1 MTHLVKQNSCRLIL
15 FSYSTTMPWWPP
27 QVLIVGLCTLCF
39 FVWPLEVCGGRQ
51 PSLPASPELLAPTPT
66 HVFHTDPVPHSAA
79 VPGPYTYSQNVQ
91 AVSPS
96 LVLSSRV
103 PKPAPSPLNPPP
115 SPSVSSP
122 VLFPTSAPTGFQD
135 GPGLAPPPSNST
147 APSPSPS
154 GCCTVNMIARP
165 GSKALDCEC
174 VYPIKIVF
182 EMENASSAF
191 TNLTSQFQHELA
203 SQLGL
208 IDIQVQIQAFQF
220 GNNFSLNMV
229 VNIGPLVGLAFS
241 PEKIESTNKTL
252 SSRSVKFS
260 SILFSNYTV
269 VSVTA
274 FLPSFPPTGSFV
286 PMISPTSSPPSL
298 DGNPAANAKLPSS
311 GFRWR
316 PWKTGVVA
324 GAGTLF
330 LILVCITWRI
340 FRRKTNVK
348 DPESS
353 NKVSAVPNPP
363 GTSSTRMVTTRVKS
377 FPRPSNTRVFS
388 YEELQ
393 EATKNF
399 SLECFI
405 GAGGFGKVYK
415 GVLKDGTEVAIKKL
429 TSGGNQGDKEFMV
442 EVEMLSRLHHR
453 HLVKLLGFYC
463 SLEPLQQ
470 LLCYELIPNGSL
482 ESWLHGPLSL
492 SRDPLDWNIRMKIA
506 LGAARGLAYLHEDSQ
521 PCVIHRDFKASN
533 ILLENNF
540 SPKVA
545 DFGLA
550 RSAPDGQQDY
560 VSTRVMGTFGY
571 VAPEYAMTGHLLVKS
586 DVYSFGVVM
595 LELLSGRKP
604 VDYSRPPGEENI
616 VAWARPL
623 IEKRNKLHELADPRM
638 GGNYPPEDFARVAII
653 AGTCVAPEWSDRPTM
668 GEVVQQLKAITGSH
682 VYTFSR
688 DADRSMS
695 SEGEREGLVET
706 PTSGAASNKTLA
718 TARHA
723 HRSTVTTFGSDGS
736 SSMFSSGPFSG
747 LIGIE
752 NDPLTRTSIISE
764 DLQEGR

>member
-1 MTHLVKQNSCRLIL
+1 
-15 FSYSTTMPWWPP
+15 MPWWPSH
-27 QVLIVGLCTLCF
+27 VLIVGLCLLSF
-39 FVWPLEVCGGRQ
+39 FVWPLDGCDGRQ
-51 PSLPASPELLAPTPT
+51 PSLSVGFAPLIPGRRLLSNLVNPVSTPLESLVPTPIHVTYTTPPASSDTVPGT
-66 HVFHTDPVPHSAA
+66 HVAS
-79 VPGPYTYSQNVQ
+79 YTAQ

-96 LVLSSRV
+96 PVPLTLV
-103 PKPAPSPLNPPP
+103 PGPASSPLNLPP
-115 SPSVSSP
+115 SPTVRP
-122 VLFPTSAPTGFQD
+122 PALVPASAPPSFQD
-135 GPGLAPPPSNST
+135 GPGPVLPPINAT
-147 APSPSPS
+147 APSPTPS
-154 GCCTVNMIARP
+154 GCCAVNMIARP
-165 GSKALDCEC
+165 GSKASDCEC
-174 VYPIKIVF
+174 VYPIKVVF

-203 SQLGL
+203 SQLEL

-220 GNNFSLNMV
+220 GSNFSLNMV
-229 VNIGPLVGLAFS
+229 VNIGPLIGLAFTLD
-241 PEKIESTNKTL
+241 KIDSINKTL
-252 SSRSVKFS
+252 SSHSVKFS

-274 FLPSFPPTGSFV
+274 FLPPPPPIGSFV
-286 PMISPTSSPPSL
+286 PKTAPTSPPPFQDRNSTTG
-298 DGNPAANAKLPSS
+298 GNLPSS
-311 GFRWR
+311 GIRWH
-316 PWKTGVVA
+316 PWKIGVIA
-324 GAGTLF
+324 GAGTICLL
-330 LILVCITWRI
+330 LIYITWRV
-340 FRRKTNVK
+340 FRKKKNVK
-348 DPESS
+348 NPESS
-353 NKVSAVPNPP
+353 NKAVAAVSNPP
-363 GTSSTRMVTTRVKS
+363 
-377 FPRPSNTRVFS
+377 
-388 YEELQ
+388 
-393 EATKNF
+393 
-399 SLECFI
+399 
-405 GAGGFGKVYK
+405 
-415 GVLKDGTEVAIKKL
+415 EVAIKKL

-492 SRDPLDWNIRMKIA
+492 SRGPLDWNTRMKIA
-506 LGAARGLAYLHEDSQ
+506 SGAARGLAYLHEDSQ

-550 RSAPDGQQDY
+550 RSAPEGQQDY

-586 DVYSFGVVM
+586 DVYSFGVVL

-604 VDYSRPPGEENI
+604 VDYTRPPGEENI

-623 IEKRNKLHELADPRM
+623 IERRNKLHELADPRM
-638 GGNYPPEDFARVAII
+638 GGKYPSDDFARVAAV
-653 AGTCVAPEWSDRPTM
+653 AGTCVAPESSDRPTM
-668 GEVVQQLKAITGSH
+668 GEVVQQLKSVIRSH
-682 VYTFSR
+682 DYASGR
-688 DADRSMS
+688 DTERGMS
-695 SEGEREGLVET
+695 SEGEREGPVDT
-706 PTSGAASNKTLA
+706 PTSVAASNRSFPIT
-718 TARHA
+718 RHA

-752 NDPLTRTSIISE
+752 NDALTRTTVISE

>member
-1 MTHLVKQNSCRLIL
+1 MSM
-15 FSYSTTMPWWPP
+15 FSMST
-27 QVLIVGLCTLCF
+27 VYGF
-39 FVWPLEVCGGRQ
+39 FVWPLDGCDGRQ
-51 PSLPASPELLAPTPT
+51 PSLSVGFAPLIPGRRLLSNLVNPVSTPLESLVPTPIHVTYTTPPASSDTVPGT
-66 HVFHTDPVPHSAA
+66 HVAS
-79 VPGPYTYSQNVQ
+79 YTAQ

-96 LVLSSRV
+96 PVPLTLV
-103 PKPAPSPLNPPP
+103 PGPASSPLNLPP
-115 SPSVSSP
+115 SPTVRP
-122 VLFPTSAPTGFQD
+122 PALVPASAPPSFQD
-135 GPGLAPPPSNST
+135 GPGPVLPPINAT
-147 APSPSPS
+147 APSPTPS
-154 GCCTVNMIARP
+154 GCCAVNMIARP
-165 GSKALDCEC
+165 GSKASDCEC
-174 VYPIKIVF
+174 VYPIKVVF

-203 SQLGL
+203 SQLEL

-220 GNNFSLNMV
+220 GSNFSLNMV
-229 VNIGPLVGLAFS
+229 VNIGPLIGLAFTLD
-241 PEKIESTNKTL
+241 KIDSINKTL
-252 SSRSVKFS
+252 SSHSVKFS

-274 FLPSFPPTGSFV
+274 FLPPPPPIGSFV
-286 PMISPTSSPPSL
+286 PKTAPTSPPPFQDRNSTTG
-298 DGNPAANAKLPSS
+298 GNLPSS
-311 GFRWR
+311 GIRWH
-316 PWKTGVVA
+316 PWKIGVIA
-324 GAGTLF
+324 GAGTICLL
-330 LILVCITWRI
+330 LIYITWRV
-340 FRRKTNVK
+340 FRKKKNVK
-348 DPESS
+348 NPESS
-353 NKVSAVPNPP
+353 NKAAAVAAVSNPP
-363 GTSSTRMVTTRVKS
+363 GTSSTRMVTTREKS
-377 FPRPSNTRVFS
+377 FPRPSNTRDFS

-393 EATKNF
+393 EATNDF
-399 SLECFI
+399 SPECFI

-415 GVLKDGTEVAIKKL
+415 GVLRDGTEVAIKKL

-492 SRDPLDWNIRMKIA
+492 SRGPLDWNTRMKIA
-506 LGAARGLAYLHEDSQ
+506 SGAARGLAYLHEDSQ

-550 RSAPDGQQDY
+550 RSAPEGQQDY

-586 DVYSFGVVM
+586 DVYSFGVVL

-604 VDYSRPPGEENI
+604 VDYTRPPGEENI

-623 IEKRNKLHELADPRM
+623 IERRNKLHELADPRM
-638 GGNYPPEDFARVAII
+638 GGKYPSDDFARVAAV
-653 AGTCVAPEWSDRPTM
+653 AGTCVAPESSDRPTM
-668 GEVVQQLKAITGSH
+668 GEVVQQLKSVIRSH
-682 VYTFSR
+682 DYASGR
-688 DADRSMS
+688 DTERGMS
-695 SEGEREGLVET
+695 SEGEREGPVDT
-706 PTSGAASNKTLA
+706 PTSVAASNRSFPIT
-718 TARHA
+718 RHA

-752 NDPLTRTSIISE
+752 NDALTRTTVISE

>member
-1 MTHLVKQNSCRLIL
+1 
-15 FSYSTTMPWWPP
+15 MPWWSTHA
-27 QVLIVGLCTLCF
+27 LIVGLCVLCF
-39 FVWPLEVCGGRQ
+39 SVWPPEVCGGRQ
-51 PSLPASPELLAPTPT
+51 PSLSAVFAPQRRLLSTLLNPASTSPESPLHVTYTAPSSRAHTSKNSLQALSPASVLSSLALGPTSSPLNAPTPSPAFSPT
-66 HVFHTDPVPHSAA
+66 VSA
-79 VPGPYTYSQNVQ
+79 
-91 AVSPS
+91 
-96 LVLSSRV
+96 
-103 PKPAPSPLNPPP
+103 
-115 SPSVSSP
+115 
-122 VLFPTSAPTGFQD
+122 PTSAPPTFQD
-135 GPGLAPPPSNST
+135 GPAPYSNAT

-154 GCCTVNMIARP
+154 GCCTTNMIARP
-165 GSKALDCEC
+165 GSNVSDCEC
-174 VYPIKIVF
+174 VYPIKVVF
-182 EMENASSAF
+182 DMDNASSAF

-208 IDIQVQIQAFQF
+208 TDIQVQIQAFQF

-229 VNIGPLVGLAFS
+229 VNLGPLQGLAFS
-241 PEKIESTNKTL
+241 LPKIESINKSLT
-252 SSRSVKFS
+252 SHSVKFS

-274 FLPSFPPTGSFV
+274 FLPP
-286 PMISPTSSPPSL
+286 SPPIGSL
-298 DGNPAANAKLPSS
+298 GPSIAPVSPPPLQDGNPTADGSLTS
-311 GFRWR
+311 GIRWHR
-316 PWKTGVVA
+316 WLIGVVA
-324 GAGTLF
+324 GGCLLVL
-330 LILVCITWRI
+330 LILACITWRV
-340 FRRKTNVK
+340 FGRKKDVK
-348 DPESS
+348 DPEAP
-353 NKVSAVPNPP
+353 NKAAAVGAVLIPP
-363 GTSSTRMVTTRVKS
+363 EPSSTRMVITREKS
-377 FPRPSNTRVFS
+377 FPRPSNIRDFS

-393 EATKNF
+393 EATNDF
-399 SLECFI
+399 SPQCFI
-405 GAGGFGKVYK
+405 GEGGFGKVYR

-453 HLVKLLGFYC
+453 HLVKLLGFYN

-492 SRDPLDWNIRMKIA
+492 SRDPLDWSTRMKIA
-506 LGAARGLAYLHEDSQ
+506 LGAARGLAYLHEDCQ

-533 ILLENNF
+533 ILLEHSF

-550 RSAPDGQQDY
+550 RSAPEGQQDY

-604 VDYSRPPGEENI
+604 VDYNRPPGEENI

-623 IEKRNKLHELADPRM
+623 IEKRSKLHELADPRM
-638 GGNYPPEDFARVAII
+638 GGKFPSADFAHVAAI
-653 AGTCVAPEWSDRPTM
+653 AGTCVAPESSDRPTM
-668 GEVVQQLKAITGSH
+668 GEVVQQLKSVTRTQDYASG
-682 VYTFSR
+682 R
-688 DADRSMS
+688 DVEKGIS
-695 SEGEREGLVET
+695 SEGEKEGPVDT
-706 PTSGAASNKTLA
+706 PTSVTASNRSFA
-718 TARHA
+718 TTRHA

-747 LIGIE
+747 LVGIE
-752 NDPLTRTSIISE
+752 NDPLTRTTVISE